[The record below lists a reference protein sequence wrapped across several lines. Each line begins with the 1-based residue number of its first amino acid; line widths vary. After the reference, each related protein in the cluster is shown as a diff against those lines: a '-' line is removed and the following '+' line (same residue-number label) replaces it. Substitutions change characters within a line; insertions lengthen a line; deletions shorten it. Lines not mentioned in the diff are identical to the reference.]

1 MKKSEK
7 IITALLTIGIG
18 ILLMVMKGNFISLLM
33 TIAGAGLIVVGVV
46 DLFSRQ
52 FPPAVVKVI
61 TGGLIIICGW
71 AAVSAVLYVV
81 SAILLVFGI
90 LLLYD
95 KLKRHVRCNPLWRT
109 VCYYTVPTG
118 MILVGVLFLFHQG
131 KVVTPIFILSG
142 IVALIVGGVLLFQAL
157 SEE

>member
-33 TIAGAGLIVVGVV
+33 TIAGASLIIIGAV
-46 DLFSRQ
+46 DLFFRQ
-52 FPPAVVKVI
+52 FPPAVVKVV
-61 TGGLIIICGW
+61 TGVLIIICGW

-81 SAILLVFGI
+81 AAILLVFGI

-95 KLKRHVRCNPLWRT
+95 KLKRYVRCNRSWRT
-109 VCYYTVPTG
+109 ALSYTVPVG
-118 MILVGVLFLFHQG
+118 MILAGILFLFHHG
-131 KVVTPIFILSG
+131 RVIAPICIMSG